1 MLIDSKGCEFGS
13 ELILVVS
20 KVYSEM
26 KRNSEIGV
34 VTSKLMKPFY
44 FFLSDDKIVEKYTN
58 RKAGSPWGDLH
69 SPTLPNDFDY
79 PDFKSHYNQFELPFD
94 IDKEV
99 ILVSNKYNTEWNHS
113 PVNFLDIPTLREI
126 FTILSKKYLV
136 VYNRVKSN
144 KIVGDNSDILEL
156 QDYELVNEFENVI
169 DLNTIFSS
177 YTINELQLV
186 IGAHAKHKISVQG
199 GTSII
204 SSLTGGENDIFVV
217 KGGELEHDT
226 FGKWYNRFSDCKIR
240 THSTYES
247 LINRVKEITDE

>member
-26 KRNSEIGV
+26 KKNSEVGV
-34 VTSKLMKPFY
+34 VTSQLMKPFY
-44 FFLSDDKIVEKYTN
+44 FFLNDNKIVEKYTK

-69 SPTLPNDFDY
+69 SPTLPTDFEY
-79 PDFKSHYNQFELPFD
+79 PDFKSHYNQLELPFD
-94 IDKEV
+94 IDREV
-99 ILVSNKYNTEWNHS
+99 VLVSNKYNTEWGHG

-126 FTILSKKYLV
+126 FTLLSKKYLV
-136 VYNRVKSN
+136 VYNRVKSD

-156 QDYELVNEFENVI
+156 ADYELVNEFDNVI

-186 IGAHAKHKISVQG
+186 IGAHSKHKISVQG

-217 KGGELEHDT
+217 KGGELQNNT
-226 FGKWYNRFSDCKIR
+226 FGKWYHRFSDCKIR

-247 LINRVKEITDE
+247 LITRVKEISDE